1 MEILEADLAIL
12 VERIGQTPVLRE
24 HHVWEAAR
32 CLSIDLR
39 DRRSSTRRFA
49 ELIAAGAL
57 LDAVMLL
64 IALTEPQR
72 LVSGIRN
79 VDGRWLCT
87 LQVAPMPTQRPV
99 SASRAAHQDLPAA
112 LLTSLL
118 LSFRQDHRGFRGQA
132 GATPATMQQER
143 PAP

>member
-1 MEILEADLAIL
+1 MEILEADLTSL
-12 VERIGQTPVLRE
+12 LDRIEQSPVLRE

-49 ELIAAGAL
+49 ELIAAGAV
-57 LDAVMLL
+57 LDAVMVL

-72 LVSGIRN
+72 IVSGIRN
-79 VDGRWLCT
+79 VEGRWSCT
-87 LQVAPMPTQRPV
+87 LQAAPVPTQRPV
-99 SASRAAHQDLPAA
+99 GTSRAEHQDLPAA
-112 LLTSLL
+112 LLMSLL
-118 LSFRQDHRGFRGQA
+118 LSFRQGRRGFPRRA
-132 GATPATMQQER
+132 AAPATMQQER